1 MYRYIYICYRNE
13 IKLPIKNI
21 HTTREHQYRVNA
33 ERRSNEQAKSR
44 VKILVKLIVKRP
56 VENRVGWQGSSAT
69 YLKYKAGFIAVD
81 LLLSRQTL
89 FSPPCYL
96 YLP

>member
-1 MYRYIYICYRNE
+1 M
-13 IKLPIKNI
+13 
-21 HTTREHQYRVNA
+21 NA
-33 ERRSNEQAKSR
+33 ERGSSEQTKSR

-56 VENRVGWQGSSAT
+56 VENIAGWQGSPAT

-81 LLLSRQTL
+81 LLSRKTL